1 MDKPSQ
7 FELLSNNE
15 ETIYQKIDSETD
27 NENSNI
33 SMTISGNNDIIYTN
47 YKEKSYTQQSDFMSR
62 KFLINGELP
71 QYDWVLTEE
80 TEEVAGYK
88 CKKAI
93 NLSTPADTIYAW
105 YTERIPHQYGPK
117 QYNGLPG
124 IILKLISPAFIIEA
138 SSVAILE
145 ENLEIKKPTK
155 GKKVTQEEFDKIQ
168 EEKMGGYG
176 GQDGNEPSI
185 KVITM

>member
-1 MDKPSQ
+1 MKKLPTLVFAVSVFFCQSRSISIKYMETVDISSEIDAMEMPDDLGGLSAMFIKQLISSSMDKPSQ

-15 ETIYQKIDSETD
+15 ETIYQKTDSETD

-80 TEEVAGYK
+80 TE
-88 CKKAI
+88 KKFLKI
-93 NLSTPADTIYAW
+93 TP
-105 YTERIPHQYGPK
+105 P
-117 QYNGLPG
+117 
-124 IILKLISPAFIIEA
+124 
-138 SSVAILE
+138 
-145 ENLEIKKPTK
+145 
-155 GKKVTQEEFDKIQ
+155 
-168 EEKMGGYG
+168 
-176 GQDGNEPSI
+176 
-185 KVITM
+185 